1 MVGVL
6 GDPVEIRVDG
16 VAEHGERD
24 EGLALKKRAAKFLLQ
39 RDNGIGQR
47 GLGNATAFG
56 RAGEITL
63 LAERQKVADLV
74 HLHVPPRGINRA
86 SRPRLPSAPVSKC
99 EVVHTQRHTPC
110 LIIANSISCNPPLA
124 GGDRMKFDQIKRR
137 KFIALL
143 GGAAAWPLAAR
154 AEQSV
159 VRLGYLAPAR
169 LPNLIE
175 ALRAGLRD
183 FGYVEGQNLTIEYRF
198 ALGQTKSYDEL
209 AQELVSLD
217 PAAIVLTGTP
227 AALALKRQTTT
238 IPIVVA
244 PIADP
249 IALGLARSLARPGGN
264 VTGVTMYGT
273 ELAHK
278 RMEIFK
284 EAAAGIRRVAVLVNT
299 DNPLQAFLWNDIGP
313 IAPLLGLEFRLFT
326 LSDFNELPTMF
337 STMAR
342 DGFDALT
349 LFSDAQFFAARR
361 RIAELA
367 AMHRLPAMYESRDF
381 VDDGGLISYGPNVPD
396 LSRRAAAFVVKILNG
411 AKASELPIEQPT
423 KFELVINIKTAKA
436 LGIEVPPTL
445 LVRAD
450 EVIE

>member
-1 MVGVL
+1 M
-6 GDPVEIRVDG
+6 R
-16 VAEHGERD
+16 R
-24 EGLALKKRAAKFLLQ
+24 RAF
-39 RDNGIGQR
+39 
-47 GLGNATAFG
+47 
-56 RAGEITL
+56 IT
-63 LAERQKVADLV
+63 
-74 HLHVPPRGINRA
+74 
-86 SRPRLPSAPVSKC
+86 
-99 EVVHTQRHTPC
+99 
-110 LIIANSISCNPPLA
+110 
-124 GGDRMKFDQIKRR
+124 
-137 KFIALL
+137 LL

-154 AEQSV
+154 AQQPAKV

-175 ALRAGLRD
+175 ALLGGLRD
-183 FGYVEGQNLTIEYRF
+183 LGYVEGQNLAIEYRF

-238 IPIVVA
+238 IPIILA

-249 IALGLARSLARPGGN
+249 IALGLASSLAHH

-299 DNPLQAFLWNDIGP
+299 DNPLHSFLWEDVQP

-349 LFSDAQFFAARR
+349 IFSDAQFFAARR

-436 LGIEVPPTL
+436 LGIEMPASVL
-445 LVRAD
+445 ALAD